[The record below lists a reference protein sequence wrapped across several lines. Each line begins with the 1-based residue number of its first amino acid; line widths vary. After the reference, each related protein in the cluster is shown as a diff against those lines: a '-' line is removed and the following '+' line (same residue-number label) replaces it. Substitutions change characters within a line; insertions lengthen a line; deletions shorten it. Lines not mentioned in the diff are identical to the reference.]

1 MLLPPI
7 AQKYEGILTK
17 SVLYFFKGLVLPGVC
32 RYSIR
37 RNDIS
42 MWNNMDSHVIFFS
55 CQTQQTLPLLPHP
68 PLAPLQ
74 SRQTLS
80 FPLPIWQPRLRA
92 ELRRLPRLF

>member
-55 CQTQQTLPLLPHP
+55 CQTQQTLPLHP
-68 PLAPLQ
+68 PVPLQ
-74 SRQTLS
+74 SSQTLS
-80 FPLPIWQPRLRA
+80 FLLPIWQPRLRA